1 MLEPAEKNYPMHV
14 TVLAQAKVQ
23 DLIGL
28 ICWKYTLE
36 HGHHKLKWV
45 VIKEFLIVLYYFFEM
60 VK

>member
-1 MLEPAEKNYPMHV
+1 MLEPAEKDFPMHV

-28 ICWKYTLE
+28 ICWKYTLQ

-45 VIKEFLIVLYYFFEM
+45 VKQVFIVFTYI
-60 VK
+60 VS